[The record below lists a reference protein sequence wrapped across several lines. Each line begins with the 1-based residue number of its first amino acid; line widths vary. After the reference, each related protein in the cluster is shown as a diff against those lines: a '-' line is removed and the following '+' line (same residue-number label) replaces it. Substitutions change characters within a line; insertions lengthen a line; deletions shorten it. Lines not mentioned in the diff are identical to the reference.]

1 MYIYIYIR
9 VAIITITLMITLL
22 WTIMR
27 PRCLP
32 CNTVLTFLQHS
43 IRLNGVTLHLLGSL
57 ATHPSLAMWKFS
69 EYLSLSLYKKNPPK
83 TADVAKDRLGRS
95 TSFVIFRRKRRA
107 AHSSVPFILEI
118 LQRKG
123 RLSLWIAI
131 QFYIKHDSS
140 SRKKKRRNNRI

>member
-107 AHSSVPFILEI
+107 AHSSVPFILCYRDSPTKGEAIPLDCNSI
-118 LQRKG
+118 LYKTRFLESEKET
-123 RLSLWIAI
+123 A
-131 QFYIKHDSS
+131 K
-140 SRKKKRRNNRI
+140 